1 MLLTPQSFFQA
12 GIREALVLPNSE
24 CVILPWMLAE
34 KDDWIPRKAAP
45 FMWYKNNQDST
56 SKHSKR
62 EGPSFLPGELVHN
75 AESSQGNSTRSEVDY
90 EISTNVGPIPQVTG
104 ESVGPC
110 ASSSSSMDDSVSN
123 NSSFHELRAP
133 LLKDEK
139 MQESISSSIEPSPT
153 TRMGSPSRFFTKE
166 SIHKTE
172 DDDTMLRRLGTR
184 ERMRGLGK
192 KMGEK
197 LEVKRRHFEE
207 KGRSFVERMRGP

>member
-1 MLLTPQSFFQA
+1 MTPQSFVQA

-24 CVILPWMLAE
+24 SIILPWMLAE

-56 SKHSKR
+56 GKHSKR
-62 EGPSFLPGELVHN
+62 EVSSFLPGELSHN
-75 AESSQGNSTRSEVDY
+75 VESCQGNSTRSEVDY
-90 EISTNVGPIPQVTG
+90 EISKNVGPIPQVTG

-123 NSSFHELRAP
+123 NSSFHELGA
-133 LLKDEK
+133 LKAEK
-139 MQESISSSIEPSPT
+139 MQESISRSIEPSPT
-153 TRMGSPSRFFTKE
+153 TRMGSPSRFSTKE
-166 SIHKTE
+166 SIHKAE